1 MPGNLFFIFQP
12 WLENKI
18 LPAMQ
23 PDRKKTVKPFFV
35 LFYRAL
41 VEYFLSPHFL
51 ATPLP
56 KLFFMKINSSI
67 LLTFALLLGQL
78 ALQAQPGGGWGGDP
92 KQRADMQTQL
102 MTDSLALSEAQSAKV
117 GEINLKYA
125 QKMQD
130 AREGAT
136 AAGDWE
142 SMRATMQT
150 MRAEQDKELQTVMTQ
165 DQWQSWTQIRETLR
179 AQRGGPGGRQPGAPP
194 AKEKPEGGD
203 KTKGKSKSAG
213 N

>member
-1 MPGNLFFIFQP
+1 MNRSQSGGRPARTQQGVSLPAQHQGGTQQEERRGQKQAEGNLNGRR
-12 WLENKI
+12 L
-18 LPAMQ
+18 
-23 PDRKKTVKPFFV
+23 
-35 LFYRAL
+35 
-41 VEYFLSPHFL
+41 
-51 ATPLP
+51 
-56 KLFFMKINSSI
+56 
-67 LLTFALLLGQL
+67 
-78 ALQAQPGGGWGGDP
+78 LQAQPGGGWGGDP